1 MGWVKKGDERNTAMK
16 IGEQDDFF
24 KVQKIKTEFQVL
36 LEGIR
41 MRNTVSHAICMQ
53 VLTCKILL

>member
-1 MGWVKKGDERNTAMK
+1 MK

-41 MRNTVSHAICMQ
+41 MRNTVCEPCHLHAS
-53 VLTCKILL
+53 VNL